1 MSKTFIKFLE
11 GYEEELSEKI
21 KKRGL
26 TVTVSGLSGSGK
38 STGAKAIAQSLN
50 LKYVSAGEILRQV
63 AKDKKIKLIDIVK
76 SRKPEIDYEMDRRT
90 LKLAMEG
97 NVVLDGRLT
106 GWVAGNWA
114 DVKIFYECDLKV
126 RAERIAKRD
135 SITQEKAKE
144 VIQNRDDEDHNIYQN
159 LYGIDSFDKSI
170 YDIVINNEELTRE
183 EASIVPVKLVK
194 QFMKKMIS

>member
-90 LKLAMEG
+90 LELAMGG

-106 GWVAGNWA
+106 GWVAGDWA
-114 DVKIFYECDLKV
+114 DIKIFYECSLNI
-126 RAERIAKRD
+126 RAERVARRDDITPEKAEEVLQKRD
-135 SITQEKAKE
+135 E
-144 VIQNRDDEDHNIYQN
+144 EDHNVYQK
-159 LYGIDSFDKSI
+159 LYGIDSYDKSI
-170 YDIVINNEELTRE
+170 YDIVINNEKLIKK
-183 EASIVPVKLVK
+183 EAKIVPVRLVK
-194 QFMKKMIS
+194 QFLERE